1 MSMLIRNE
9 ICENLKMCLE
19 KDIQEARILLDDIAI
34 YDINNAPFIV
44 IKQQN
49 TEISSPSS
57 ENWKHILGLEIAIIT
72 QSKAQSDALLES
84 TLQTLQT
91 FSGIKNITA
100 INVEKIEIATSEAF
114 SVSIELEIIYF
125 TPSYRA

>member
-1 MSMLIRNE
+1 MLIRNE